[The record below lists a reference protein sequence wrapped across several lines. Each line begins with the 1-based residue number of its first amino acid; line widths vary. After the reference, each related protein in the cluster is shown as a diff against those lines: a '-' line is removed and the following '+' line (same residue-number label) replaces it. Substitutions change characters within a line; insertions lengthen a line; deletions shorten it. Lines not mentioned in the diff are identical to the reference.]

1 MHDDMDQRTLAGHL
15 TSSSGDGPVWC
26 PVASMRA
33 LRQVG
38 ENGQQSRRGT
48 QHFAPGARLYVRR
61 VVGFRNSYN
70 DKQDVEVIGRHRAT
84 HRYVKMIVRATWL
97 ERWRS
102 DLVYSPQVIRL
113 LWPMWDG
120 TAESKAE
127 SDHYVAIFA
136 AASTDV
142 Q

>member
-1 MHDDMDQRTLAGHL
+1 MHDDIDRRTLAGYL
-15 TSSSGDGPVWC
+15 NRWPGEGPVWC

-33 LRQVG
+33 VRQVG

-61 VVGFRNSYN
+61 VVGFRNSHN
-70 DKQDVEVIGRHRAT
+70 DEQDVEVIGRHRAT
-84 HRYVKMIVRATWL
+84 HRYVKMIVRASWL
-97 ERWRS
+97 EHWRP
-102 DLVYSPQVIRL
+102 DLIYSPQVIRL

-127 SDHYVAIFA
+127 ADDFVAIFA
-136 AASTDV
+136 TASTDV